1 MIIGRQRTEIVKNQ
15 LRRHAIILGV
25 FVALFWLLEIV
36 DKIQPWRSFDLFG
49 GIYPRTWRGLFN
61 IFTAPF
67 LHDGFGHLIANTFPF
82 IILGWL
88 VMVRKVRDF
97 AVVAVIAGLV
107 SGLGIWLFGNSETV
121 HVGISGVVFG
131 FLGYLLFRGY
141 FERSIPAIILAVVTL
156 FFYGGMIWGV
166 FPIRYGI
173 SWQGHLFGFIGG
185 GGAAYRLADRN
196 LTPVTM
202 PDVRKYLRLLERE

>member
-25 FVALFWLLEIV
+25 FVALFWLLEIT
-36 DKIQPWRSFDLFG
+36 DLILPGRSLDYFG
-49 GIYPRTWRGLFN
+49 GIYPRTLTGLRN
-61 IFTAPF
+61 IVIAPW

-88 VMVRKVRDF
+88 VMVRNIRDF
-97 AVVAVIAGLV
+97 VVVALIAGAV
-107 SGLGIWLFGNSETV
+107 SGLGIWLFGNSATV
-121 HVGISGVVFG
+121 HVGVSGVVFG

-141 FERSIPAIILAVVTL
+141 FERSILAIILAVVTF
-156 FFYGGMIWGV
+156 FFYGGMIWSV
-166 FPIRYGI
+166 FPIRVGI

-185 GGAAYRLADRN
+185 GLAAYRLSDRN

-202 PDVRKYLRLLERE
+202 PDVRRYLRLLERE